1 MWPSMK
7 TDLYPIVEL
16 FDSIEGEGKRTG
28 YMAVFVRFAGCN
40 LRCSYCDTGYAQELS
55 DAAEY
60 LSLEQL
66 VSRIHQYPWKRV
78 TLTGG
83 EPMLQDLEPLCRQLG
98 LEGYEVNIE
107 TNGAVDLFTERP
119 WNLFY
124 TMDVKSPS
132 SGERQKMHMANLDL
146 LTAQDVIKFVVGTEE
161 DLQDMLQVV
170 QQYQGPAQLY
180 LSPVFGQMEP
190 SRLVDFVRD
199 HELKNVCVQVQLHK
213 VIWDPEARGV

>member
-1 MWPSMK
+1 MK
-7 TDLYPIVEL
+7 IEQYPVVEI

-40 LRCSYCDTGYAQELS
+40 LRCSYCDTLYALELS
-55 DAAEY
+55 DAVEY
-60 LSLEQL
+60 LTLEQL
-66 VSRIHQYPWKRV
+66 VQRIHQYPWKRV

-98 LEGYEVNIE
+98 LEGYEVNVE
-107 TNGAVDLFTERP
+107 TNGAVDLFPERP

-132 SGERQKMHMANLDL
+132 SGQRTKMHMENLER

-161 DLQDMLQVV
+161 DLLDMLQVV
-170 QQYQGPAQLY
+170 QAYQGPARLY

-190 SRLVDFVRD
+190 ARLVEFVRE
-199 HELKNVCVQVQLHK
+199 HALKNVCVQVQLHK
-213 VIWDPEARGV
+213 VIWDPDRRGV

>member
-1 MWPSMK
+1 MK
-7 TDLYPIVEL
+7 TEQYPIVEL
-16 FDSIEGEGKRTG
+16 FDSIEGEGRRTG

-40 LRCSYCDTGYAQELS
+40 LRCSYCDTSYAWETS
-55 DAAEY
+55 DAAET

-107 TNGAVDLFTERP
+107 TNGAVALFPQRP

-132 SGERQKMHMANLDL
+132 SGERDKMLMDNLDR
-146 LTAQDVIKFVVGTEE
+146 LTAQDVIKFVVGTEA

-170 QQYQGPAQLY
+170 KAYTGPARIY

-190 SRLVDFVRD
+190 ARLVDFVRE
-199 HELKNVCVQVQLHK
+199 HALTNVCVQVQLHK

>member
-1 MWPSMK
+1 MK
-7 TDLYPIVEL
+7 TECYPVVEI

-40 LRCSYCDTGYAQELS
+40 LRCSYCDTGYAQKLS

-60 LSLEQL
+60 LTLEQL
-66 VSRIHQYPWKRV
+66 LGRIHQYPWKRV

-83 EPMLQDLEPLCRQLG
+83 EPMLQDLEPLCRELG

-107 TNGAVDLFTERP
+107 TNGAVDLFQERP

-132 SGERQKMHMANLDL
+132 SGERAAMHMANLDL

-170 QQYQGPAQLY
+170 RAYRGPAQLY

-190 SRLVDFVRD
+190 ARLVDFVRE
-199 HELKNVCVQVQLHK
+199 HALEHVCVQVQLHK